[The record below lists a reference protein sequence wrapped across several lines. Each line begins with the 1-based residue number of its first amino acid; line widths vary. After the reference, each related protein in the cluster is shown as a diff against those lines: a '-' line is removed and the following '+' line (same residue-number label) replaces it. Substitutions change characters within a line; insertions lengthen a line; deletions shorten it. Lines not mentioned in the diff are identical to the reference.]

1 MIDVLP
7 HDLKIIK
14 QILKKYVPDCEI
26 RAFGSRVAGKAKV
39 YSDLDLVI
47 VGAKKIERKNMVV
60 LKEAF
65 EDSKLNFRVDIIDW
79 QTISKSFRKIIESEY
94 EIVVGKE

>member
-1 MIDVLP
+1 MIDVP
-7 HDLKIIK
+7 AQDLKIIK

-26 RAFGSRVAGKAKV
+26 RAFGSRVTGKAKA

-47 VGAKKIERKNMVV
+47 TGAKKLERKTMVF

-65 EDSKLNFRVDIIDW
+65 EESKLNFRVDIVDW
-79 QTISKSFRKIIESEY
+79 HAIAKSFREVIESGCE
-94 EIVVGKE
+94 VVVCI